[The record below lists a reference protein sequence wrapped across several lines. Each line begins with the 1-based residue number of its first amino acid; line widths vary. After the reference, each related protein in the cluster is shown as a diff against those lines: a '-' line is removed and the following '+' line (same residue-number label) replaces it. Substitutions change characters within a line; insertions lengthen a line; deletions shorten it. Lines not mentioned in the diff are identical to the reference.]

1 MSDPIRRQA
10 RVAAGVISY
19 LEWEAPAGAPVVV
32 FSHANGLNA
41 STYKTLLQ
49 PLGGEFRILARDM
62 RGHGFTD
69 LPTDPRLLPG
79 WRIYRDDL
87 LQFLDALKLQPTI
100 LAGHSLGASTTVLAA
115 AERQGIAQALVLAE
129 PVMVPSR
136 MALKAAFARWM
147 GHPERVIPLTAMA
160 LKRRNRFASREEAVK
175 NFTGRGA
182 FKTWPQEA
190 ITDYVETGL
199 APEGDGFHLSCAPQW
214 EAASFAVYPF
224 AIDRLGSRIRL
235 PITMLL
241 GTVNSS
247 ADPDVFASFLRR
259 HRNTRVVRIE
269 GASHFLPMEHGE
281 AFRAEILRAAG
292 VSQPSGVGAP

>member
-49 PLGGEFRILARDM
+49 PLGGEFRILAWDM
-62 RGHGFTD
+62 RGHGLTD

-87 LQFLDALKLQPTI
+87 LGFLDALKLQPAV
-100 LAGHSLGASTTVLAA
+100 LAGHSLGASTTILAA

-129 PVMVPSR
+129 PVMVPNR
-136 MALKAAFARWM
+136 MALKAAFARWI
-147 GHPERVIPLTAMA
+147 GRSARAIPLTAMA
-160 LKRRNRFASREEAVK
+160 LKRRNRFGSREEAVK

-182 FKTWPQEA
+182 FKTWPVEA
-190 ITDYVETGL
+190 IANYVETGVV
-199 APEGDGFHLSCAPQW
+199 PEGDAFRLSCAPQW

-224 AIDRLGSRIRL
+224 AIDRMGSRIRQ
-235 PITMLL
+235 PITALL

-269 GASHFLPMEHGE
+269 GATHFLPMEHGE
-281 AFRAEILRAAG
+281 EFRAEIRRAAG
-292 VSQPSGVGAP
+292 VPHPSGVAAP